1 MREITDPQ
9 EIAEYQEELLEA
21 RKNEQE
27 ENDDYDYDEYGNME
41 TCEDCHSL
49 INSHGHCP
57 RCDY

>member
-41 TCEDCHSL
+41 TCKDCHSL

-57 RCDY
+57 